1 MTASSIVPRPSDVV
15 VLPFRF
21 LDDTGSKTRPA
32 IALTSYSFN
41 ASRSYFVF
49 TPITGSPG
57 HWDDVVEIRDLGL
70 AGLRIRSYV
79 HGMIFT
85 ANNSDVLRIAGRL
98 SSQDFASV
106 RQLIQG
112 ILPV

>member
-1 MTASSIVPRPSDVV
+1 MTTSLIVPRPSDVV

-21 LDDTGSKTRPA
+21 LDGTGSKTRPA

-41 ASRSYFVF
+41 ESRGYFVF
-49 TPITGSPG
+49 TPTTGSPG

-70 AGLRIRSYV
+70 AGLNTRSYV

-85 ANNSDVLRIAGRL
+85 ANNADVLRIAGRL
-98 SSQDFASV
+98 SSQDLARV
-106 RQLIQG
+106 RQLIQS
-112 ILPV
+112 ILPI